1 MCGSKIQKVRSIP
14 IFSAAAITR
23 IWNGFY
29 RKRPSRWG
37 LSSKHTWRKIPAAHS
52 IEIDMDRNVC
62 RMDYMLNE
70 CHFWLIFFSNHF
82 VFYKKNPLTND
93 VVERERNCRCECVI
107 YLHLTLPYTAMI
119 RAIEREKERNPW
131 LLIDG
136 RMSLMLKRWTFL
148 TQQPERNN
156 CILCFGLIS
165 SNRLLVIRDRV

>member
-1 MCGSKIQKVRSIP
+1 MWKYKIQKVRSIP

-70 CHFWLIFFSNHF
+70 CHFWLIFFFQITLCSS
-82 VFYKKNPLTND
+82 KKSPHKWCS
-93 VVERERNCRCECVI
+93 RERNCRCECVI

-119 RAIEREKERNPW
+119 RAIERET
-131 LLIDG
+131 G
-136 RMSLMLKRWTFL
+136 RVLGISDWCSL
-148 TQQPERNN
+148 
-156 CILCFGLIS
+156 
-165 SNRLLVIRDRV
+165 